1 MKFKMP
7 RPVISPEMNLIAKK
21 AIRVQKIYVPAAT
34 KKNLKEIAEVSKKI
48 KKKGLPDYLVVRKL
62 KGKLGHGVFLHP
74 EAKPIERGQVIASYA
89 GEVQLFPQNESDDSD
104 YAFAPINDIR
114 LTKEEQLRFDP
125 KRRYHPRRLYALDLD
140 AVRKGNFTRFINHS
154 EKPNIEACMLRIPPN
169 SYGLAPASAEIVY
182 IAKKRIQPGE
192 QLLVCYEGD
201 DKSYWGAMGIKPF
214 PITPKT
220 FQLNSS
226 LKVQASIS

>member
-7 RPVISPEMNLIAKK
+7 RPVITPEINLIARR

-34 KKNLKEIAEVSKKI
+34 RKNLKEIAQISGEI
-48 KKKGLPDYLVVRKL
+48 KKKGLPSYLIVRKL

-89 GEVQLFPQNESDDSD
+89 GEMQLFPQNQSDDSD
-104 YAFAPINDIR
+104 YAFAPIVDIR

-125 KRRYHPRRLYALDLD
+125 KRKYHPRRLYALDLD

-154 EKPNIEACMLRIPPN
+154 EKPNIEACLLRIPPN
-169 SYGLAPASAEIVY
+169 SHGLKPASAEIVY
-182 IAKKRIQPGE
+182 IAKKRIHPGE
-192 QLLVCYEGD
+192 QLLVCYEGE
-201 DKSYWGAMGIKPF
+201 DKSYWGVMGIKPF

-220 FQLNSS
+220 FQLSSS
-226 LKVQASIS
+226 LKVQGA